1 MHSLTRIAV
10 FCGSAEGSN
19 PATIELAKATGT
31 ELAHRG
37 LGLVYGGSNRGVMG
51 AVADA
56 ALAAGGEVLGVLPR
70 DLFDTELPHHGVDL
84 RWVTTMHERKSEM
97 YDLCDAA
104 IALPGGYGTL
114 EEIFEV
120 ATWTQI
126 GLHHKPIALLDTDG
140 FWIELDRFLDT
151 TVASGFVKGANR
163 DLIVRTTS
171 VDDALRSLVDRSGAR
186 NQD

>member
-1 MHSLTRIAV
+1 MQRIAV

-19 PATIELAKATGT
+19 PATIDLARATGRT
-31 ELAHRG
+31 LAEHG
-37 LGLVYGGSNRGVMG
+37 LGVVYGGSNRGMMG

-56 ALAAGGEVLGVLPR
+56 ALAAGGEVIGVLPGN
-70 DLFDTELPHHGVDL
+70 LFDRELPHRGVDL
-84 RWVTTMHERKSEM
+84 RIVESMHERKTLM

-126 GLHHKPIALLDTDG
+126 GLHHRPICLLDIDG
-140 FWIELDRFLDT
+140 FWADLDRFLDT
-151 TVASGFVKGANR
+151 TVDRGFVKAKNR
-163 DLIVRTTS
+163 GVITRVTS
-171 VDDALRSLVDRSGAR
+171 VDDALTSIHERLES
-186 NQD
+186 